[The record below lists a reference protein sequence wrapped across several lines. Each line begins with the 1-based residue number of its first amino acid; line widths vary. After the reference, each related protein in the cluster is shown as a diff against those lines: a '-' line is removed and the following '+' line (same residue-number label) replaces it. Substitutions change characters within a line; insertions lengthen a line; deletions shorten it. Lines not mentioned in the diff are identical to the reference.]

1 MDSLNHIF
9 APQAP
14 KPASWG
20 DKLRNSKALL
30 PTLAVLGVTT
40 LALAA
45 TLASHRIVAQD
56 AIPEATVAAV
66 ATPMMVPLTSKE
78 GARDSAKDSGS
89 TAVPQRQASAR
100 CGNCGVVHSV
110 TPVQRQGRVDGIGN
124 SGIGVGAV
132 AGGVIGGLLGNQVG
146 GGSGKTAATVLG
158 AAGGAYAG
166 HSIEKNSKKYTAY
179 QVRVRMSD
187 GSYRTVEQSTPV
199 ATGAQVRVDGN
210 AVRLLPL
217 STSHGGSLTRMG

>member
-1 MDSLNHIF
+1 MDSLDHIL

-14 KPASWG
+14 KQSAKAPTWG
-20 DKLRNSKALL
+20 DKLRTSKALL

-45 TLASHRIVAQD
+45 TLVSHNIVAQD
-56 AIPEATVAAV
+56 GIPKATVAAV
-66 ATPMMVPLTSKE
+66 ATPMMIPLVSQNTSKPV
-78 GARDSAKDSGS
+78 A
-89 TAVPQRQASAR
+89 TR
-100 CGNCGVVHSV
+100 CNTCGVVDSV
-110 TPVQRQGRVDGIGN
+110 IPVQRQGQVNGIGN

-166 HSIEKNSKKYTAY
+166 HSIEKNSKKITTY

-187 GSYRTVEQSTPV
+187 GSYRTVEQATPV
-199 ATGAQVRVDGN
+199 AAGAQVRVEGN
-210 AVRLLPL
+210 TLRVVPQ
-217 STSHGGSLTRMG
+217 STSRGSGNTRLS